1 MTENLTTVADQTAAT
16 DTAADIAA
24 RFGIEDFA
32 GIAQQLE
39 KKDPQERTRWAL
51 ETFTDRI
58 VLTSSF
64 GAQSAVM
71 LHLATRERPDIP
83 VIFVDTGYLFA
94 ETYHFIDELTDSLD
108 LNLQVFRSEHSAAW
122 LEARHGKLWENGV
135 KGNRALQ
142 PDSQGRAD
150 GEGLRRN
157 WMLLPLSAVSA
168 ASKAAAEPN
177 CQSWRFRKAAS
188 KFIR

>member
-1 MTENLTTVADQTAAT
+1 LS
-16 DTAADIAA
+16 
-24 RFGIEDFA
+24 GIT
-32 GIAQQLE
+32 QQLE

-83 VIFVDTGYLFA
+83 VILVDTGYLFA

-135 KGNRALQ
+135 EGIERYNQIHKVEPMERAFAELGCCCRYQRYPPPAKQQ
-142 PDSQGRAD
+142 PSRTASRGDSERPRQNSSGDRLD
-150 GEGLRRN
+150 
-157 WMLLPLSAVSA
+157 
-168 ASKAAAEPN
+168 
-177 CQSWRFRKAAS
+177 
-188 KFIR
+188 